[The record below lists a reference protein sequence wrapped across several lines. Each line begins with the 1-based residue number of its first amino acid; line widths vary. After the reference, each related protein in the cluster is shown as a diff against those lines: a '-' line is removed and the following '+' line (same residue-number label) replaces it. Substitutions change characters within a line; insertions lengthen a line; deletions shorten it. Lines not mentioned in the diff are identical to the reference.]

1 MVKEPKRAQP
11 TRKIESQFATMIE
24 RYFGLS
30 HQGTDVR
37 TEFIAGLTTFLTM
50 VYIIFVN
57 PIILGKTGMDQGA
70 VFVATC
76 VAAAVSTLVMALY
89 ANYPIA
95 LAPGMGINAFFAF
108 TIVLT
113 YKYTWQQALAAV
125 FCSGVLF
132 FLISVLPVRQYVLD
146 SIPQNLK
153 LAVSAGVG
161 LFLGII
167 ALEEAKLIVDH
178 PATLVTLGDLTQPTP
193 VLMLLGFVLIAGLNY
208 RRILGATLIGILVVT
223 LIGLPFGLAQFNGV
237 VSMPPSIVPTLL
249 QLDFSRVTELTFL
262 IVVFS
267 ILFVDVFDNAG
278 TLIGVTHRTGL
289 MKNGKLARM
298 KQALISDSFAAMFGA
313 LIGTST
319 THQLHRERCRC
330 FGGWS
335 HWSDCPVRRPVLR
348 VGAILCAARGDGAR
362 LRFGS
367 GFALCRLRDDARSRG
382 DRLGGHDRICARRDH
397 RDYNAADLFDC
408 DRHRPW
414 LHHLRARQNYL
425 WQGEGSFADGDRT
438 CRSVCNQIRGNGVK
452 FDLNLATVGGSVGDF
467 CGPNGNICQGRRR
480 KRECRFCDLRP
491 HDRYSSD
498 PRLHSSGDRPVS
510 VA

>member
-1 MVKEPKRAQP
+1 MVKQPKRASP
-11 TRKIESQFATMIE
+11 TRRSESPIGAVLG

-30 HQGTDVR
+30 EQGTDVR
-37 TEFIAGLTTFLTM
+37 TEFIAGVTTFLTM
-50 VYIIFVN
+50 VYIVFVN

-108 TIVLT
+108 TVVLT

-132 FLISVLPVRQYVLD
+132 FLISVLPIRQYVID

-167 ALEEAKLIVDH
+167 ALEEAKVIVDH

-193 VLMLLGFVLIAGLNY
+193 VLMLLGFVLIAGLNH

-237 VSMPPSIVPTLL
+237 VSMPPSIAPTLL

-298 KQALISDSFAAMFGA
+298 KEALISDSFAAMFGA

-319 THQLHRERCRC
+319 TTSYIESAAGVSA
-330 FGGWS
+330 GG
-335 HWSDCPVRRPVLR
+335 RTGLTAAF
-348 VGAILCAARGDGAR
+348 VGMFFLLALFFAPLAGMVPAYASAAALLYVACVMARGLAEIGWEDITEYAPAVVCAISMPLTYSIATGIGLGFITYA
-362 LRFGS
+362 LAKLVS
-367 GFALCRLRDDARSRG
+367 GKPREASPAVIVLALLFA
-382 DRLGGHDRICARRDH
+382 IK
-397 RDYNAADLFDC
+397 
-408 DRHRPW
+408 
-414 LHHLRARQNYL
+414 
-425 WQGEGSFADGDRT
+425 FAITG
-438 CRSVCNQIRGNGVK
+438 
-452 FDLNLATVGGSVGDF
+452 
-467 CGPNGNICQGRRR
+467 
-480 KRECRFCDLRP
+480 
-491 HDRYSSD
+491 
-498 PRLHSSGDRPVS
+498 
-510 VA
+510 